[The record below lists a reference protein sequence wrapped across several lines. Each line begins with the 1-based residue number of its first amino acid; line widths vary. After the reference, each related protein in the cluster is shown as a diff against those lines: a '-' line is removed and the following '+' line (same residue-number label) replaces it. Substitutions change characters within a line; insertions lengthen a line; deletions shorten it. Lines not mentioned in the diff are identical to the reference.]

1 MIDEILL
8 SGEKSINQNIVQ
20 INNVYEQLKS
30 VIKIELKEG
39 KGSGF
44 FIKFRRNNKPFY
56 CLMTNQHV
64 VTSEL
69 TNKGENILIKYEN
82 EKKEKNIE
90 LNQKER
96 IIICLKE
103 LLNIDIS
110 IIEIIPKDQIDDS
123 YFLLPNTNY
132 ENNLE
137 SLLNKKIQILQ
148 YPGGKYLSIS
158 EGKISKKEDLIFYHN
173 ASTQKGSSGSPIFL
187 KDEKG
192 VIGIHKGFS
201 LDENLNKGIFIIGL
215 IQDII
220 NQKKRFGEGREFYE
234 NGKLKYEGNFIND
247 LYEGDGKYFFENDDV
262 YIGQF
267 KNGKP
272 NGEGCTVRNGII
284 LYEGVYENGVFI
296 RSKYE
301 KEKEDKKKFNEIE
314 YQTKEY
320 PNRTPYRQQNNIWST
335 MIANGVSKGIG
346 NLIGDIISEKLFGKK

>member
-1 MIDEILL
+1 MMDEILL

-137 SLLNKKIQILQ
+137 SLLN
-148 YPGGKYLSIS
+148 
-158 EGKISKKEDLIFYHN
+158 
-173 ASTQKGSSGSPIFL
+173 
-187 KDEKG
+187 
-192 VIGIHKGFS
+192 
-201 LDENLNKGIFIIGL
+201 
-215 IQDII
+215 
-220 NQKKRFGEGREFYE
+220 
-234 NGKLKYEGNFIND
+234 
-247 LYEGDGKYFFENDDV
+247 
-262 YIGQF
+262 
-267 KNGKP
+267 
-272 NGEGCTVRNGII
+272 
-284 LYEGVYENGVFI
+284 
-296 RSKYE
+296 
-301 KEKEDKKKFNEIE
+301 
-314 YQTKEY
+314 
-320 PNRTPYRQQNNIWST
+320 
-335 MIANGVSKGIG
+335 
-346 NLIGDIISEKLFGKK
+346 

>member
-69 TNKGENILIKYEN
+69 TNKGEHILIKYEN

-173 ASTQKGSSGSPIFL
+173 ASTQKGSSGSPIFY
-187 KDEKG
+187 EKG
-192 VIGIHKGFS
+192 VIGIHQGFS
-201 LDENLNKGIFIIGL
+201 LDEYLNIGIFIIGL

-301 KEKEDKKKFNEIE
+301 KEKEDKKKFKEIE

>member
-1 MIDEILL
+1 M
-8 SGEKSINQNIVQ
+8 
-20 INNVYEQLKS
+20 
-30 VIKIELKEG
+30 
-39 KGSGF
+39 
-44 FIKFRRNNKPFY
+44 
-56 CLMTNQHV
+56 
-64 VTSEL
+64 
-69 TNKGENILIKYEN
+69 
-82 EKKEKNIE
+82 
-90 LNQKER
+90 
-96 IIICLKE
+96 
-103 LLNIDIS
+103 
-110 IIEIIPKDQIDDS
+110 
-123 YFLLPNTNY
+123 
-132 ENNLE
+132 
-137 SLLNKKIQILQ
+137 Q

-158 EGKISKKEDLIFYHN
+158 EGKISKKEDFIFYHN

-187 KDEKG
+187 KDEKR
-192 VIGIHKGFS
+192 VIGIHQGFS
-201 LDENLNKGIFIIGL
+201 LDEYLNIGIFIIGL